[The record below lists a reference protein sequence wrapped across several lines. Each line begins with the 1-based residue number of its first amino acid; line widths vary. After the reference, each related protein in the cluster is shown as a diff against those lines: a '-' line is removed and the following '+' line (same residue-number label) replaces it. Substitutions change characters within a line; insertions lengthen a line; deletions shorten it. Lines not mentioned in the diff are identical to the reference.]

1 MMQGEIYYLLIK
13 IRRRAMVKKTAK
25 EMLEIAIEMRKKSY
39 APYSNFCV
47 GACLECTD
55 GKYITGCN
63 IENSSYGATN
73 CAERTAFFKAVS
85 DGITHFSRIAIAGGQ
100 RNGALHIC
108 PPCGICLQVM
118 MEFCDPKTFQIIL
131 AVDKERYEIYTLEE
145 LMPLGFGPLNLV

>member
-1 MMQGEIYYLLIK
+1 
-13 IRRRAMVKKTAK
+13 MVKKTAK

-85 DGITHFSRIAIAGGQ
+85 EGVRDFQAICIVGGK
-100 RNGALHIC
+100 GGVLTEYAA
-108 PPCGICLQVM
+108 PCGVCRQVM
-118 MEFCDPKTFQIIL
+118 MEFCDPDHFEVIL
-131 AVDKERYEIYTLEE
+131 GDGENDITYLLRDLLPK
-145 LMPLGFGPLNLV
+145 GFGPENIK

>member
-1 MMQGEIYYLLIK
+1 
-13 IRRRAMVKKTAK
+13 MVKKTAK

-85 DGITHFSRIAIAGGQ
+85 EGKRDFVKIAIVGGKK
-100 RNGALHIC
+100 GEMTA
-108 PPCGICLQVM
+108 PAPCGICLQVM
-118 MEFCDPKTFQIIL
+118 MEFCDPDHFEVIL
-131 AVDKERYEIYTLEE
+131 GDGENDITYLLRDLLPK
-145 LMPLGFGPLNLV
+145 GFGPENIK